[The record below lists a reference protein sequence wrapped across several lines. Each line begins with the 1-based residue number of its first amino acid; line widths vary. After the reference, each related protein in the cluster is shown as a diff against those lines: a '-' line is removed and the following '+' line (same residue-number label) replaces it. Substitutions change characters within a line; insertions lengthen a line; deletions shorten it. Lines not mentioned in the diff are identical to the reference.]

1 MSEESKSYITASS
14 EEKENMSFDQIVYS
28 PKTKASFRSI
38 LGGRTMGYLN
48 SLLGLWNT
56 TPELQDCVPTSIIQ
70 CAMQAATLDLSLDK
84 NLGYVGIVPYSSKK
98 KIPVVGEHGEP
109 VLDTRGNPVTR
120 EAWVKEAQFQ
130 IMSNGFRCLA
140 LRTNKYVAFNV
151 DVVYKTDKVTVNRL
165 TGEVTIEF
173 NPKLEKTENLTIED
187 LQKRKQDLSFNGL
200 VKAGVAGYFCHIKM
214 VNGYEHTE
222 YWPITKI
229 AYHGLRYSK
238 TFAKGTGLW
247 TTNFDAMA
255 KKTVVKECLK
265 KYGEL
270 ATYSNAFEMDQ
281 KVYTEDS
288 KDGLYLDNP
297 MSSEKEKPDQQMY
310 CDPDSAPRKNK
321 SVDDVLNAIS
331 SEPKKQPSD
340 ASAEEKPKTTPHQSE
355 NAPQGPSRGSG
366 EERTA
371 DPGSIIT
378 AFARFGINRKRLED
392 YIECPLEEAT
402 SGMIMALETAYKHLM
417 NGETP
422 ESVFGPEFDGASPEN
437 GELPW

>member
-1 MSEESKSYITASS
+1 MAEEKTYITASK
-14 EEKENMSFDQIVYS
+14 KEMANMSFKQLVES
-28 PKTKASFRSI
+28 PKTQASFRSI
-38 LGGRTMGYLN
+38 LGGRTMGYLK

-84 NLGYVGIVPYSSKK
+84 NLGYVGIVPYGSKK

-109 VLDTRGNPVTR
+109 VLDARGNPVTR

-151 DVVYKTDKVTVNRL
+151 GVVYKTDKVTVNRL
-165 TGEVTIEF
+165 TGDVTIEF
-173 NPKLEKTENLTIED
+173 APESEKTENLTIED
-187 LQKRKQDLSFNGL
+187 LQKKKQELSFNGL
-200 VKAGVAGYFCHIKM
+200 VKAGVAGYFCYIKM
-214 VNGYEHTE
+214 ANGYEHTE
-222 YWPITKI
+222 YWDIEKI

-288 KDGLYLDNP
+288 KDGLYLDIP
-297 MSSEKEKPDQQMY
+297 LPDQQLY

-331 SEPKKQPSD
+331 SEPEKQSSD
-340 ASAEEKPKTTPHQSE
+340 ASVKEKPTTPTESE
-355 NAPQGPSRGSG
+355 DALKPAS
-366 EERTA
+366 RTA
-371 DPGSIIT
+371 ETVSGTNVDSIVD
-378 AFARFGINRKRLED
+378 AFAYFGVTRKQLED
-392 YIECPLEEAT
+392 YIECPLQDTTKEDVDTLSA
-402 SGMIMALETAYKHLM
+402 AYRRISS
-417 NGETP
+417 GETP
-422 ESVFGPEFDGASPEN
+422 EYVLGIVQEGNLF
-437 GELPW
+437 

>member
-1 MSEESKSYITASS
+1 MAEEKNYITASK
-14 EEKENMSFDQIVYS
+14 KEMANMSFKQLVES
-28 PKTKASFRSI
+28 PKTQASFRSI
-38 LGGRTMGYLN
+38 LGGRTMGYLK

-151 DVVYKTDKVTVNRL
+151 GVVYKTDKVTVNRL
-165 TGEVTIEF
+165 TGDVTIEF
-173 NPKLEKTENLTIED
+173 APESEKTENLTIED
-187 LQKRKQDLSFNGL
+187 LQKKKQELSFNEL
-200 VKAGVAGYFCHIKM
+200 VKAGVAGYFCYIKM
-214 VNGYEHTE
+214 ANGYEHTE
-222 YWPITKI
+222 YWDVAKI

-270 ATYSNAFEMDQ
+270 ATYSSAFEMDQ

-321 SVDDVLNAIS
+321 SVDDVLNTIS

-355 NAPQGPSRGSG
+355 NAPQGTSRGSG

-392 YIECPLEEAT
+392 YIECSLEEAT

-422 ESVFGPEFDGASPEN
+422 ESVFGPEFDGSSPEN